1 MEGMFFLSGL
11 PRTGSTLL
19 TAILSQNPDILS
31 EGSSG
36 LVELLWQN
44 YQLFTFNESIVTS
57 IKNTNKVNT
66 SKNVMKGLPNLY
78 YKGTK
83 SKYIIDK
90 NRNWTHDGNIEVIK
104 KYITSTPKI
113 IVMLRPIPEIV
124 ESFYY
129 IYNKNFELKLLE
141 DTLYVKDN
149 PLMFPFQGLLNAFQN
164 NKEHLLLLTY
174 HELINNPKNV
184 IDKIYKFLEIP
195 TYEHDF
201 NYIVNKYPEGD
212 YGLNGLH
219 EVRNEIGFRNKKIK
233 LPKAIKNK
241 ALQMQKE
248 LEQTLEAVGE
258 YDIFKK

>member
-1 MEGMFFLSGL
+1 MEEMFFLSGL

-44 YQLFTFNESIVTS
+44 YQLFTFNEGIVGS
-57 IKNTNKVNT
+57 LKNTKKINT

-78 YKGTK
+78 YKGTR

-90 NRNWTHDGNIEVIK
+90 NRNWTHNGNIKVIK
-104 KYITSTPKI
+104 NYITSTPKI
-113 IVMLRPIPEIV
+113 IVMLRPITEIA

-129 IYNKNFELKLLE
+129 IYKKNNKLDELEQHLFGQ
-141 DTLYVKDN
+141 DN
-149 PLMFPFQGLLNAFQN
+149 PLMFPFDGLLNALQN

-174 HELINNPKNV
+174 KELVEQPNIV
-184 IDKIYKFLEIP
+184 IDKIYNFLNIP
-195 TYEHDF
+195 NF
-201 NYIVNKYPEGD
+201 NHNYDNIINKYPEGD
-212 YGLNGLH
+212 YNFDGLH
-219 EVRNEIGFRNKKIK
+219 EVRSTIKLRNKKVK
-233 LPKAIKNK
+233 LPKAIKDK
-241 ALQMQKE
+241 AIEMQKE

>member
-44 YQLFTFNESIVTS
+44 YKLFISNENIVKA
-57 IKNTNKVNT
+57 IQNTNKLNVE
-66 SKNVMKGLPNLY
+66 KNVISKLSNMY
-78 YKGTK
+78 YSDCDK
-83 SKYIIDK
+83 KYIIDK
-90 NRNWTHDGNIEVIK
+90 NRNWTHNGNIEVIK
-104 KYITSTPKI
+104 NYITSTPKI

-129 IYNKNFELKLLE
+129 IYKKNNKLDELEQHLFGQ
-141 DTLYVKDN
+141 DN
-149 PLMFPFQGLLNAFQN
+149 PLMFPFTGLLNALNN
-164 NKEHLLLLTY
+164 NKDCLLLLTY
-174 HELINNPKNV
+174 KELVEQPKDVVN
-184 IDKIYKFLEIP
+184 KIYKFLDIP
-195 TYEHDF
+195 DYEHNF
-201 NYIVNKYPEGD
+201 NNIYNVFPEGD

-219 EVRNEIGFRNKKIK
+219 EVRGTIELRNKKVK
-233 LPKAIKNK
+233 LPKSIKEQ
-241 ALQMQKE
+241 AVRMQKE